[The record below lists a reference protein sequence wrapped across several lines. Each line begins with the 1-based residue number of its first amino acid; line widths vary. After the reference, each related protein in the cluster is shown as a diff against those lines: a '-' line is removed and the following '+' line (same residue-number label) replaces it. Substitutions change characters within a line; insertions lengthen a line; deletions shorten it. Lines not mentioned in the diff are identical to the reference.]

1 MSTNSRSLNPG
12 HAPSLKGG
20 SYAFHGGTAWHPTW
34 DSLYCASCYGW
45 LWWLASRNFG
55 NLIQGGSVSER
66 TKKRQTTEFWVLL
79 AAMYALV
86 FGIKIYA
93 VIKGF

>member
-1 MSTNSRSLNPG
+1 MHSTA
-12 HAPSLKGG
+12 APL
-20 SYAFHGGTAWHPTW
+20 GTQLGILFIAPPVM
-34 DSLYCASCYGW
+34 AS

>member
-1 MSTNSRSLNPG
+1 MAG
-12 HAPSLKGG
+12 
-20 SYAFHGGTAWHPTW
+20 
-34 DSLYCASCYGW
+34 

-66 TKKRQTTEFWVLL
+66 TKKRQKTEFWVLL
-79 AAMYALV
+79 AAMYALG